1 MLGAAGDSHAKGCSI
16 TAGHIYALQGIIF
29 IYSVEI
35 VSVFIELKTTHSII
49 SIATS
54 ESQT

>member
-35 VSVFIELKTTHSII
+35 VSVFIELKTTHTII